1 MPDEEEGKSKY
12 WLSVEPEGT
21 PFKLCYDHVR
31 EKRQNK
37 VIVVKAYHSS
47 HHEAL
52 PQPQN
57 EIMTITNQPTEQDES
72 HLHRGHNSGD
82 TLTADNPIFGF
93 TWAHKKSWIDEIGLN
108 TYTRIKS
115 DKNLI
120 DDIGKNV
127 FTRLKGDKDFIEE
140 IGNCAA
146 KRIKA
151 EMNEFLPGYLDYMMH
166 QPKTHSEK
174 FQVGK

>member
-1 MPDEEEGKSKY
+1 M
-12 WLSVEPEGT
+12 
-21 PFKLCYDHVR
+21 CYDHVC

-37 VIVVKAYHSS
+37 VSAGEEYHSS

-52 PQPQN
+52 PQTQK
-57 EIMTITNQPTEQDES
+57 EIRTNTNQPTEQDES
-72 HLHRGHNSGD
+72 HLHQDHNSGG

-93 TWAHKKSWIDEIGLN
+93 TWAHRKSWIDEIGLN

-115 DKNLI
+115 DTSLI
-120 DDIGKNV
+120 DDIGKNL

-151 EMNEFLPGYLDYMMH
+151 EMNEFLPGYLDYIMH
-166 QPKTHSEK
+166 QQKTPSEK